1 MVADGKS
8 CGSCGM
14 CCKLLGVDA
23 VQKPAGSWCRHYRRG
38 QGCEIYH
45 ERPGACAS
53 FECLWLDSD
62 KLGEAW
68 RPDRAKFVMYTE
80 REGLRLN
87 VIVDPASPTAWRR
100 EPYYSRIKAMSQ
112 RTAEGCE
119 LVVCVGERRI
129 VVFPHEDVDLG
140 LVDPEHKIVSGFALR
155 DGERVPY
162 AMVLSDAPAA

>member
-23 VQKPAGSWCRHYRRG
+23 VQKPPGTWCQHYMRG
-38 QGCEIYH
+38 QGCGIYH
-45 ERPGACAS
+45 ERPKACAS

-62 KLGEAW
+62 KLDDAW